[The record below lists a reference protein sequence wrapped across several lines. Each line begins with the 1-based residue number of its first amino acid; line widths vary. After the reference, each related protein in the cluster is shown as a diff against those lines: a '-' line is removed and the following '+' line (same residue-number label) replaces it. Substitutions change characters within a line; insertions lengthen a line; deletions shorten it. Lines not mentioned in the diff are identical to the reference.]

1 MFSRKRID
9 SKKPCKLSMN
19 TLLGLRIIV
28 TFWKYY
34 VSKLF
39 TCWTRKSKPA
49 KSINGPAMGQLV
61 VEHDQSML
69 GKLKSPSIIM
79 LGKRE
84 GKAII
89 DYISFGFQN
98 NVIKFSD
105 RTSGRSVH

>member
-39 TCWTRKSKPA
+39 TGLVCVFVRFWDRDYVSQLPGVRYYVFVKIILNILVKNASPRGSMCFRCLIFSLSGPCKLFLLCFIASWT
-49 KSINGPAMGQLV
+49 
-61 VEHDQSML
+61 
-69 GKLKSPSIIM
+69 
-79 LGKRE
+79 
-84 GKAII
+84 
-89 DYISFGFQN
+89 
-98 NVIKFSD
+98 
-105 RTSGRSVH
+105 